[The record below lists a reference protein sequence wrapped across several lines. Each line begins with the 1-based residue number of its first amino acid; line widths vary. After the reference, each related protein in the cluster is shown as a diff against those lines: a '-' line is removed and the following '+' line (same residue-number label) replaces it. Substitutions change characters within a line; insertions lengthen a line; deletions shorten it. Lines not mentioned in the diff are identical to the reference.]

1 MGGRG
6 NPEFKQGLFPR
17 RFFILK
23 NMAVLNLHI
32 GRLIKTVFERSG
44 MTVSEFARQLNCER
58 TNIYTIFKRRTI
70 DVELLINISKILNY
84 NFFEDILKET
94 NLNIKTTHDINI
106 RIQDCPE
113 EKIKIFEE
121 LLEKMKEM

>member
-32 GRLIKTVFERSG
+32 GRLIKTVFGRSG
-44 MTVSEFARQLNCER
+44 MTVSDFARLLNCER
-58 TNIYTIFKRRTI
+58 TNIYTIFKRKSI
-70 DVELLINISKILNY
+70 DVELLINISKILKY

-94 NLNIKTTHDINI
+94 DLNVKTTHDINI
-106 RIQDCPE
+106 RLQDCPD
-113 EKIKIFEE
+113 EKIIILKEF
-121 LLEKMKEM
+121 LEKI

>member
-17 RFFILK
+17 RFFISK
-23 NMAVLNLHI
+23 YIMAVLDLHI
-32 GRLIKTVFERSG
+32 GQLIKTVFERSG
-44 MTVSEFARQLNCER
+44 MTVSDFARLLNCER

-70 DVELLINISKILNY
+70 DVELLINISKILKY

-94 NLNIKTTHDINI
+94 DLNVKTTHDINI
-106 RIQDCPE
+106 RLQDCPD
-113 EKIKIFEE
+113 EKIIILKEF
-121 LLEKMKEM
+121 LEKI

>member
-1 MGGRG
+1 
-6 NPEFKQGLFPR
+6 
-17 RFFILK
+17 
-23 NMAVLNLHI
+23 MAVLDLHI
-32 GRLIKTVFERSG
+32 GQLIKTVFERSG
-44 MTVSEFARQLNCER
+44 MTVSDFARLLNCER

-106 RIQDCPE
+106 KLRDCPK
-113 EKIKIFEE
+113 EKMKIFKEF
-121 LLEKMKEM
+121 LEKM

>member
-1 MGGRG
+1 
-6 NPEFKQGLFPR
+6 
-17 RFFILK
+17 
-23 NMAVLNLHI
+23 MAVLDLHI

-44 MTVSEFARQLNCER
+44 MTVSEFARRLNCER

-106 RIQDCPE
+106 KLRDCSE
-113 EKIKIFEE
+113 EKIKIFKEF
-121 LLEKMKEM
+121 LDKMK

>member
-1 MGGRG
+1 
-6 NPEFKQGLFPR
+6 
-17 RFFILK
+17 
-23 NMAVLNLHI
+23 MAVLNLHI

-44 MTVSEFARQLNCER
+44 MSVSEFARRLNCER

-94 NLNIKTTHDINI
+94 DLNIKTTHDINI

-113 EKIKIFEE
+113 EKIMILKEF
-121 LLEKMKEM
+121 LEKINK

>member
-1 MGGRG
+1 
-6 NPEFKQGLFPR
+6 
-17 RFFILK
+17 
-23 NMAVLNLHI
+23 MAVLNLHI

-44 MTVSEFARQLNCER
+44 MSVSEFARQLNCER

-106 RIQDCPE
+106 RIQDCSE
-113 EKIKIFEE
+113 EKIKIFKEF
-121 LLEKMKEM
+121 LDKMK